1 MIAGAGAEG
10 CFLIPFSLSIELV
23 GIKVNTFYT
32 ERERGQWAVYFTS
45 PQSFT
50 ITFFIRL
57 LINFEDFN

>member
-50 ITFFIRL
+50 ITFSYSFA
-57 LINFEDFN
+57 